1 MEIEAK
7 CRLDLR
13 TLQAVNGVAMFKKK
27 EPRKILRRNLIVLL
41 CCVAILL
48 LSELLML
55 ALGDSLPLWLFLV
68 MGVCLLASLPSFF
81 LYYMG
86 PKRQYK
92 KMGLRADMENCY
104 VFGETS
110 VRITATGAEGL
121 HSEETIPYHALF
133 KLMETNDYFF
143 IFLDKIHTFPVDKRS
158 MHAADIDTVRTR
170 LTAAIPYTLC
180 HY

>member
-13 TLQAVNGVAMFKKK
+13 TLQAVNGVAMFKKT
-27 EPRKILRRNLIVLL
+27 EPRKYLRRHMVVLL
-41 CCVAILL
+41 CCTAVLL

-68 MGVCLLASLPSFF
+68 MGVCLLAGLPTFIF
-81 LYYMG
+81 YYVG
-86 PKRQYK
+86 PKQQYK
-92 KMGLRADMENCY
+92 KLGLRADMENCY

-110 VRITATGAEGL
+110 LRITATGAEGL
-121 HSEETIPYHALF
+121 HSDEVLPYRAF
-133 KLMETNDYFF
+133 CKLMETNDFF
-143 IFLDKIHTFPVDKRS
+143 FLFLDKMTTYPIDKRS
-158 MHAADIDTVRTR
+158 MQASEIDTVRAR
-170 LTAAIPYTLC
+170 LAAILPHTLC